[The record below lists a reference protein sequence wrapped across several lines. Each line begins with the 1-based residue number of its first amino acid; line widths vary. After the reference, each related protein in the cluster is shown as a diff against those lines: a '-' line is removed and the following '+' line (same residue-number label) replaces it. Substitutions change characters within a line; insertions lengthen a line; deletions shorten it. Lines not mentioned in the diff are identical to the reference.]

1 MLQSIFM
8 SFYKYT
14 LKAILSKP
22 CGHALME
29 NMNEEG
35 IRRRIRALLDAIQNE
50 ADPVVLIRCRS
61 IFRQEVSFFHRS
73 YMAAYLLLLAE
84 EGKTIDT
91 SAFSGKGGRSAHLT
105 QQGASNLTAKGSN
118 GFSLKS
124 SRRDKRDDRD
134 KRGGKEHPAEA
145 SRFLSEEES
154 VRLFVSIG
162 RNRKVFP
169 REILALINANTQVTR
184 DDIGII
190 RILDNYSLIQVRT
203 AVADTV
209 ITALNG
215 RNFRGRT
222 LTVNYAR
229 SRRDGDEE
237 GDIQSSAED
246 RISPQDDVPPAD
258 TAETSTENQ

>member
-1 MLQSIFM
+1 
-8 SFYKYT
+8 
-14 LKAILSKP
+14 
-22 CGHALME
+22 ME

-35 IRRRIRALLDAIQNE
+35 IRKRIRALLDAIQNE
-50 ADPVVLIRCRS
+50 ADPVVLNRCRS
-61 IFRQEVSFFHRS
+61 IFRQEVSFFRRS

-91 SAFSGKGGRSAHLT
+91 SAFSGKGGRSAHT
-105 QQGASNLTAKGSN
+105 QKGSGDLTAKGSN
-118 GFSLKS
+118 GSDSKS
-124 SRRDKRDDRD
+124 SRWDKREDRN

-145 SRFLSEEES
+145 PRFLSEEES

-169 REILALINANTQVTR
+169 REILALINANAQLTR

-190 RILDNYSLIQVRT
+190 RILDNYSFIQVRT

-209 ITALNG
+209 IQALNG

-229 SRRDGDEE
+229 SRRDGEEE

-246 RISPQDDVPPAD
+246 RISTQVDVPPAD
-258 TAETSTENQ
+258 TAETSTESGD